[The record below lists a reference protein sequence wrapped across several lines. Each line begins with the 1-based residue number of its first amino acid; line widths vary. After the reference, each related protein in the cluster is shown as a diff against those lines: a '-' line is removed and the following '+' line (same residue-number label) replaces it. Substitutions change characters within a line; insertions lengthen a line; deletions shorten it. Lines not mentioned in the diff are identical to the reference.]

1 MRFGMA
7 FGIAAAAPL
16 WIGAAGAASYGVNA
30 GATPAITPAMVTVP
44 APPNV
49 IRGADGFTPQ
59 AFAPRGDLLD
69 PWCKAAA
76 TAVTVANCADDALRA
91 RAIERLHAFDEAR
104 SRLSWDRQKALAADQ
119 NRWVA
124 GLAQRCNLP
133 DDAAL
138 PLPLEP
144 ALKDC
149 LTREG
154 NERLAFLEAYGAG
167 AASEAGAPPA
177 GPSHPDAA
185 PAAKPAPASSAA
197 AASGKPAGG
206 AAAAIPA
213 APAAKPPPSQLLSA
227 AEPPWVKKDGD
238 AAKP

>member
-1 MRFGMA
+1 
-7 FGIAAAAPL
+7 
-16 WIGAAGAASYGVNA
+16 
-30 GATPAITPAMVTVP
+30 
-44 APPNV
+44 
-49 IRGADGFTPQ
+49 
-59 AFAPRGDLLD
+59 
-69 PWCKAAA
+69 
-76 TAVTVANCADDALRA
+76 

-138 PLPLEP
+138 ALPLEP

-154 NERLAFLEAYGAG
+154 NERLAFLEGYGAG
-167 AASEAGAPPA
+167 AASEAGAPAA
-177 GPSHPDAA
+177 GPSHPDT
-185 PAAKPAPASSAA
+185 PAVKPAPANSAA
-197 AASGKPAGG
+197 AGPGKPAGA

-213 APAAKPPPSQLLSA
+213 APAVKPPPSQLLSA
-227 AEPPWVKKDGD
+227 AEPPWVKKEGD